1 MKIQCPE
8 CQSDAV
14 YRYGRVASGKQRFL
28 CLLCDRQFVANPEN
42 VKFKNKPPCPECGK
56 PMHSYMKGG
65 DHIRFRCSDYPRCR
79 TYLKMTEVEFEV
91 INAEMISTDFSLKTF
106 IDNVE
111 GKPTWEAFHLTNEE
125 STAANRFLMSAKQ
138 LPDEKRDKIKQY
150 LTDLNQFM
158 LFIQSTIR
166 IPRKGRKS
174 NDLFWRYWDS
184 VPKNKM
190 SGRVA

>member
-1 MKIQCPE
+1 
-8 CQSDAV
+8 
-14 YRYGRVASGKQRFL
+14 
-28 CLLCDRQFVANPEN
+28 
-42 VKFKNKPPCPECGK
+42 
-56 PMHSYMKGG
+56 
-65 DHIRFRCSDYPRCR
+65 
-79 TYLKMTEVEFEV
+79 MTEVEFEV